1 MSGFLKKGDTIM
13 RMHILRLGV
22 LLFTAVT
29 AAGCGDLFTVENPGS
44 LTVADLDDPN
54 LIPALAATPEGVVC
68 DAWDGTVAANALQ
81 SDDVTFISS
90 FTFTELHMWGH
101 MEGFNTTQ
109 NAVWNSMSS
118 ARWIAAEAL
127 RRLQESN
134 PGDTTIVRGVYWEA
148 FARIGMADHFKE
160 VPFNGEAPLAPDVVL
175 EQTLPALDQVAQT
188 SNPDLRAAALAT
200 KARVHR
206 SLYFE
211 RGRDASQMAAAMQ
224 AAEAALAVKSDFYF
238 ACRYQDPGSLNGL
251 STYHQSITGVII
263 DPRNVAIEDPVSG
276 EVDPRVGD
284 RVGPPELAAPP
295 PHTGD
300 VHRYFKYPGLDADL
314 PASRWQEARLILA
327 EAQLLAGNLQEAVD
341 QINLVRA
348 EWDLPE
354 FSSMDGDAIRE
365 QLIYE
370 RRLEF
375 MVEGRRLQDHRYY
388 DIKPWQWDEVTK
400 QLGTNRRWP
409 VSSEEIA
416 GNSHYQSGS

>member
-1 MSGFLKKGDTIM
+1 M
-13 RMHILRLGV
+13 RMHILRWGMLSLAV
-22 LLFTAVT
+22 LAT
-29 AAGCGDLFTVENPGS
+29 AACGDLFTVDNPGS
-44 LTVADLDDPN
+44 LTVDDLEDPN
-54 LIPALAATPEGVVC
+54 LIPALAATPEGVIC

-109 NAVWNSMSS
+109 NAVWNSLSS
-118 ARWIAAEAL
+118 ARWIAAEAIS
-127 RRLQESN
+127 RLQEAS
-134 PGDTTIVRGVYWEA
+134 PSDTSIVRGIYWEA

-175 EQTLPALDQVAQT
+175 EQTLSTLDQVAQAG
-188 SNPDLRAAALAT
+188 NPDLRAAALAT

-211 RGRDASQMAAAMQ
+211 RGREMGQMASAMQ
-224 AAEAALAVKSDFYF
+224 AAEAALAVKPDFYF
-238 ACRYQDPGSLNGL
+238 ACRYQQPGSLNSL

-263 DPRNVAIEDPVSG
+263 DPRNVAIKDPVSG
-276 EVDPRVGD
+276 EVDPRVGT
-284 RVGPPELAAPP
+284 RVGEPELAAPP

-300 VHRYFKYPGLDADL
+300 VHRYFKYKGLDADL

-327 EAQLLAGNLQEAVD
+327 EAQLLSGNLQEAVD

-348 EWDLPE
+348 DWELPE
-354 FSSMDGDAIRE
+354 FSSMDADEIQE
-365 QLIYE
+365 QIIYE

>member
-1 MSGFLKKGDTIM
+1 M

-22 LLFTAVT
+22 LSFTVMI
-29 AAGCGDLFTVENPGS
+29 AAGCGDLFTVDNPGS
-44 LTVADLDDPN
+44 LTIADLEEPD
-54 LIPALAATPEGVVC
+54 LVPALAATPEGVVC
-68 DAWDGTVAANALQ
+68 DAWDGMAAANALQ

-101 MEGFNTTQ
+101 MEGFNTVQ
-109 NAVWNSMSS
+109 NGAWNSLSS
-118 ARWIAAEAL
+118 ARWIADEAV

-134 PGDTTIVRGVYWEA
+134 PGDTTIVRGIFWEA
-148 FARIGMADHFKE
+148 FARIGLADHFKE

-175 EQTLPALDQVAQT
+175 EQTLSALDQVAQ
-188 SNPDLRAAALAT
+188 SGNPDLRAAALAT

-211 RGRDASQMAAAMQ
+211 RGRDMGQMASAMQ
-224 AAEAALAVKSDFYF
+224 AAEAALAVKPDFYF
-238 ACRYQDPGSLNGL
+238 ACRYQQPGSLNGL
-251 STYHQSITGVII
+251 NTYHQSITGVII

-276 EVDPRVGD
+276 MVDPRIGA

-300 VHRYFKYPGLDADL
+300 VHRFFKYDGLDADL
-314 PASRWQEARLILA
+314 PVSRWQEARLILA
-327 EAQLLAGNLQEAVD
+327 EAHLVAGNYQEAVN

-348 EWDLPE
+348 AWDLPP
-354 FSSMDGDAIRE
+354 FSSMDTAEVYE
-365 QLIYE
+365 QLIHE

-409 VSSEEIA
+409 VSSEELA
-416 GNSHYQSGS
+416 GNQNYHGGS

>member
-1 MSGFLKKGDTIM
+1 M
-13 RMHILRLGV
+13 RMQQLLRLGV
-22 LLFTAVT
+22 LSFTVLI
-29 AAGCGDLFTVENPGS
+29 AAGCGDLFSVDNPGS
-44 LTVADLDDPN
+44 LTLTDLEDPN
-54 LIPALAATPEGVVC
+54 LIPALAATPEGVIC

-109 NAVWNSMSS
+109 NAVWNSLSS
-118 ARWIAAEAL
+118 ARWIANEAIT
-127 RRLQESN
+127 RLQATN
-134 PGDTTIVRGVYWEA
+134 PGDTTIVRGIFWEA
-148 FARIGMADHFKE
+148 FARIGLADHFKE

-175 EQTLPALDQVAQT
+175 EQTLAALDQVAQA

-211 RGRDASQMAAAMQ
+211 RGRDMSQMTSAMQ
-224 AAEAALAVKSDFYF
+224 AAEAALAVKPEFYF
-238 ACRYQDPGSLNGL
+238 ACRYQQPGSLNSL
-251 STYHQSITGVII
+251 NTYHQSITGVII
-263 DPRNVAIEDPVSG
+263 DPRNVAIEDPVTG
-276 EVDPRVGD
+276 EVDPRVGT

-300 VHRYFKYPGLDADL
+300 VHRFFKYPGLDADL

-327 EAQLLAGNLQEAVD
+327 EANLLAGNQQEAVN

-348 EWDLPE
+348 DWNLPPFAGTTTAE
-354 FSSMDGDAIRE
+354 IQE
-365 QLIYE
+365 QIIYE

-375 MVEGRRLQDHRYY
+375 MIEGRRLQDHRYY

-416 GNSHYQSGS
+416 GNPHYQGGS